1 MDEVII
7 KKVSEKVKKF
17 GVATIQNFLNL
28 ANLELIDR
36 TISGVKTKSVGKGDY
51 RGIYPIGLKSKS
63 IKIIKF
69 EFNQIRIAS
78 ILKKIAEELKLRQIA
93 EKIFNTSV
101 QLHMIDSYYSE
112 KSDKNIIDWHCDM
125 SHSGSRSL
133 NFKEHNLNRASI
145 KFFFYMTDVQSSNG
159 CLAYIPY
166 SHHVVKALFLL
177 IRDKK
182 IEYKPY
188 WQLEDLRRQ
197 VLKSPTKDL
206 IENFIGVEKLNIFL
220 NNSKF
225 IEGQKKDTFE
235 FDLQMNKGS
244 VIIFDEFGVH
254 RGSMPSKN
262 SRLVLRFF
270 YRKKI

>member
-28 ANLELIDR
+28 TNLELIDR
-36 TISGVKTKSVGKGDY
+36 TIAEVKTESVGKGDY
-51 RGIYPIGLKSKS
+51 RGVYPIGLKSNL

-69 EFNQIRIAS
+69 EFNKIRKVL

-93 EKIFNTSV
+93 EKILNTNV
-101 QLHMIDSYYSE
+101 QLNMIDSYYSE
-112 KSDKNIIDWHCDM
+112 KSDKSIIDWHNDLAY
-125 SHSGSRSL
+125 GGSL
-133 NFKEHNLNRASI
+133 NFKEHSLNKRGI

-166 SHHVVKALFLL
+166 SHHVVKALALL

-182 IEYKPY
+182 VEYKPY
-188 WQLEDLRRQ
+188 WQLEDLRSQ

-206 IENFIGVEKLNIFL
+206 IENSIGVEKLNIFL

-225 IEGQKKDTFE
+225 IEEQKKDTFE

-244 VIIFDEFGVH
+244 AVIFDESGVH